1 MLTSFRRRLRSTW
14 YLVLYCLQEP
24 AAGESMAAIYPGVAS
39 RSVRGSRNGD
49 GSVSS
54 DQRRVSQGA
63 VVAPSSDVSAG
74 FPAIDVEGDMDK
86 RLNVPPGGDRDD
98 RGNSDSLF
106 YVDKLLEKVPQSI
119 WQPNAVVQRHRRK
132 ATLYWL
138 LLLLGY
144 AVYIGLVSETCPS
157 SPALRHCSITKK
169 CMVMQIRTW

>member
-1 MLTSFRRRLRSTW
+1 
-14 YLVLYCLQEP
+14 
-24 AAGESMAAIYPGVAS
+24 MAAIYPGVAS